1 MLYLF
6 VEDCLS
12 ASWFKKNS
20 VKASTQNQVYSTVST
35 NPGSLVSV
43 LQKCSQDG
51 VGTSP
56 GATIVGRKEKICVR
70 LLSRE
75 LSDIIFYIFML
86 FFLQN
91 IKPVLHNKPNDCT

>member
-1 MLYLF
+1 M
-6 VEDCLS
+6 V
-12 ASWFKKNS
+12 KKKT
-20 VKASTQNQVYSTVST
+20 VKKLQPRIKSTVST

-51 VGTSP
+51 VGTAP
-56 GATIVGRKEKICVR
+56 GATIVGRKEKKICVR